1 MMEHGSCLQGTTT
14 VGERGQIVIP
24 QNIRTALNIKA
35 GDEMVVLSRDGKVIV
50 LPAQALE
57 KFYNSILSQL
67 DDMRTLKKK
76 SSARKK

>member
-1 MMEHGSCLQGTTT
+1 MDHSHCLQGTTT

-24 QNIRTALNIKA
+24 QNIRTALEIKA

-50 LPAQALE
+50 LPARALE

-67 DDMRTLKKK
+67 DDMRVKKK
-76 SSARKK
+76 KVSRKK

>member
-1 MMEHGSCLQGTTT
+1 MEHSHCLQGTTT

-24 QNIRTALNIKA
+24 QNIRAALDIKA

-50 LPAQALE
+50 LPARALE

-67 DDMRTLKKK
+67 DDMRVKKK
-76 SSARKK
+76 KVSRKK